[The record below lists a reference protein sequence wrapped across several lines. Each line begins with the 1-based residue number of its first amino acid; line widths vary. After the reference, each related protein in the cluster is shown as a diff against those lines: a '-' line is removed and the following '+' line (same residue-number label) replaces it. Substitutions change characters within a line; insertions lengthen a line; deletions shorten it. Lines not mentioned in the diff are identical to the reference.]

1 MTVQEMI
8 DELSKYN
15 PKATVR
21 IASDEAM
28 GCGCEYFEND
38 VNFIYQSDDKTSVLL
53 V

>member
-21 IASDEAM
+21 IASDETM
-28 GCGCEYFEND
+28 GCEYD